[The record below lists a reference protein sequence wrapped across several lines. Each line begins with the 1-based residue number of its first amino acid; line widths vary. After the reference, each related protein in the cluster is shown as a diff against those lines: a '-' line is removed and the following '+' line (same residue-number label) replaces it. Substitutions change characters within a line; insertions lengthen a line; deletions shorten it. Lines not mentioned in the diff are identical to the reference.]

1 METASDLVLTFL
13 ANAVWQVML
22 VCAVALLCVRV
33 LRRASMAQR
42 HALWSAA
49 LLISVLLPVLSVIR
63 AATVETVP
71 LRPETA
77 TQLTAPVVEPTGR
90 TFPLSP
96 VPGAAVLILYG
107 VLVAYGSSRIVF
119 AWVGAWRIRRSA
131 QARPLTAAM
140 QSAEEHC
147 RASIGLIPVP
157 MLCGS
162 ELSGPLT
169 LGEREP
175 IIVLPESLF
184 QETSPELLRSV
195 IGHEMAHIQR
205 RDYLQKIILELLFV
219 PVSFH
224 PAAWYLKRRVDQTR
238 ELACDEYVTREMVDP
253 PAYAQSL
260 LDVARAIAMFRK
272 PEHSLG
278 VLDGDILETRI
289 RTLLK
294 PPARFGWLA
303 GKAMLLLGAIAL
315 LVAGIMAANHAVGIA
330 TTAGL
335 QGIVL
340 DMSGAVVPNAT
351 VTLVENQTSLKHAR
365 RTSENGSFSF
375 ESLPVG
381 QYTLIVQ
388 RFGFSR
394 FRQNR
399 MELGRTLQINPVLT
413 VGMIRETITV
423 ATTVTSQ

>member
-13 ANAVWQVML
+13 ANAVWQVTL

-42 HALWSAA
+42 HALWSTA

-63 AATVETVP
+63 SATIEIVP
-71 LRPETA
+71 LRPETEA
-77 TQLTAPVVEPTGR
+77 QATAPTVDQHGR

-96 VPGAAVLILYG
+96 VPGTAVLILYG
-107 VLVAYGSSRIVF
+107 VLVAWGSGRNAL
-119 AWVGAWRIRRSA
+119 AWLGAWRIRRSA
-131 QARPLTAAM
+131 QSRPLTPEM
-140 QSAEEHC
+140 QAAEEHC
-147 RASIGLIPVP
+147 RASIGLAPVP

-315 LVAGIMAANHAVGIA
+315 IVAGVMAANHAVGVA
-330 TTAGL
+330 TSAGL
-335 QGIVL
+335 QGTVF
-340 DMSGAVVPNAT
+340 DMSGAVVPKAT
-351 VTLVENQTSLKHAR
+351 VTLIENQTGLKHAR
-365 RTSENGSFSF
+365 RTSESGNFSF

-381 QYTLIVQ
+381 QYTLMVEK
-388 RFGFSR
+388 FGFSR
-394 FRQNR
+394 FRQYR
-399 MELGRTLQINPVLT
+399 MELGRTLQTNPVLT
-413 VGMIRETITV
+413 VGMVREIITV
-423 ATTVTSQ
+423 ATTVTAQ

>member
-1 METASDLVLTFL
+1 MEPASDLVLTFL
-13 ANAVWQVML
+13 ANAAWQVTL

-49 LLISVLLPVLSVIR
+49 LLISVMLPVLSVIR
-63 AATVETVP
+63 SASIETVP
-71 LRPETA
+71 LRPETDKQTA
-77 TQLTAPVVEPTGR
+77 TLAAEPTAR

-107 VLVAYGSSRIVF
+107 VLMAWGSTRIVL

-131 QARPLTAAM
+131 QPRPLTEAM
-140 QSAEEHC
+140 QYAEEHC
-147 RASIGLIPVP
+147 RAAIGLIPVT

-184 QETSPELLRSV
+184 NETSPELLRSV

-253 PAYAQSL
+253 PAYAKSL
-260 LDVARAIAMFRK
+260 LDVAQAIAMFRK

-294 PPARFGWLA
+294 PSARFGLLT
-303 GKAMLLLGAIAL
+303 GKAMLLLGTIV
-315 LVAGIMAANHAVGIA
+315 LVVASVTAANHAVGIA
-330 TTAGL
+330 TSAGL
-335 QGIVL
+335 QGTVL
-340 DMSGAVVPNAT
+340 DMSGAVVPKAT
-351 VTLVENQTSLKHAR
+351 VTLTENQTGLKHAR
-365 RTSENGSFSF
+365 QTSESGSFSF

-381 QYTLIVQ
+381 QYTFMVQ

-399 MELGRTLQINPVLT
+399 MELGRTLRINPVLT
-413 VGMIRETITV
+413 VGMVRETITV
-423 ATTVTSQ
+423 ATTVTAQ